1 MSHKKIVHRT
11 IRRTHK
17 LITLLNWLDRS
28 NFRWNGALFLSGLI
42 GALSLP
48 PYSIWILFFCPM
60 MMAIIRLDHCASLKQ
75 AAWSGWWLG
84 FGYFLMGLWW
94 VGSAFLIDG
103 KYLWVMPFAIV
114 GLPIVLSLYFAAAFT
129 FSFFLWRPG
138 LYRIFVF
145 SIIISSFEVLRG
157 QLFTG
162 FPWNAIGMVL
172 GSTLELSQ
180 IASVIGLYGLAFLA
194 SFLFALPILFF
205 TEKQKW
211 KKISAPLLCV
221 LGLVAIYLFGLN
233 RLSTAPYETVSN
245 TRIRLMQPAIAQDE
259 KFDRSNASQI
269 LMTYLTLSTRGSY
282 PSREGIERITHLVWP
297 ETSFPFLLEQSPKA
311 REEISR
317 ILPKGTVLLTGA
329 VRAEDRQGDL
339 ERFYFNSIQMVD
351 DSGAITASADKV
363 HLVPFGEYIPFENM
377 IDFFNVRDFIVAPG
391 GFTPAT
397 ERRAL
402 NIPSWPLTLPLICY
416 EVIFPHEISMLD
428 GQRPG
433 VLLNVTNDAWFGMTP
448 GPYQHF
454 AQARL
459 RAIEQGVPL
468 IRSAN
473 NGISAIIDPY
483 GREIARIELGERGTA
498 DGDLPKGL
506 PPTIYATLSQGPIPS
521 LWLFMGLIG
530 ILFTVGQ
537 LTPRRVTSIGATS
550 DR

>member
-1 MSHKKIVHRT
+1 
-11 IRRTHK
+11 
-17 LITLLNWLDRS
+17 
-28 NFRWNGALFLSGLI
+28 
-42 GALSLP
+42 
-48 PYSIWILFFCPM
+48 
-60 MMAIIRLDHCASLKQ
+60 
-75 AAWSGWWLG
+75 
-84 FGYFLMGLWW
+84 
-94 VGSAFLIDG
+94 
-103 KYLWVMPFAIV
+103 
-114 GLPIVLSLYFAAAFT
+114 
-129 FSFFLWRPG
+129 
-138 LYRIFVF
+138 
-145 SIIISSFEVLRG
+145 
-157 QLFTG
+157 
-162 FPWNAIGMVL
+162 
-172 GSTLELSQ
+172 
-180 IASVIGLYGLAFLA
+180 
-194 SFLFALPILFF
+194 
-205 TEKQKW
+205 
-211 KKISAPLLCV
+211 
-221 LGLVAIYLFGLN
+221 
-233 RLSTAPYETVSN
+233 
-245 TRIRLMQPAIAQDE
+245 
-259 KFDRSNASQI
+259 
-269 LMTYLTLSTRGSY
+269 
-282 PSREGIERITHLVWP
+282 
-297 ETSFPFLLEQSPKA
+297 
-311 REEISR
+311 
-317 ILPKGTVLLTGA
+317 
-329 VRAEDRQGDL
+329 
-339 ERFYFNSIQMVD
+339 
-351 DSGAITASADKV
+351 
-363 HLVPFGEYIPFENM
+363 VPFGEYIPFENM

-530 ILFTVGQ
+530 ILFTLGQ